1 MILNLFLS
9 LLGIGMAANVN
20 FKEQYRKVFSFI
32 LCCAAGMVFYR
43 FFQQWQA
50 GLNVPFVYHWLEY
63 NALEVDINLS
73 SNPFVYNAIFPVFM
87 ITMSALLINTFLNY
101 ETEKLEF
108 VSAAVINLAFFIALI
123 CSENLIQLL
132 ISSTMVG
139 VMGFYIINDIEAREK
154 YVFYNFLADMG
165 LFTVF
170 AIIYGRLGN
179 VFLTDLGSF
188 AKLGAHRDLVA
199 ILLLISVFIK
209 SGLFL
214 FHNQLLDLSSI
225 NFNRLLLLIYASA
238 PLAGVV
244 ILYKTMPLLKIS
256 HYSMPFIQIVAVLTM
271 VWGFFNSLANDNIKD
286 RSTYF
291 AMMIYGY
298 IYSLVSLGQLQT
310 AEDLCPLIVL
320 GYVLGLNMFMI
331 YLSSSNELYV
341 SKMGGFLKGLKIT
354 FMVSIL
360 VVFAYVQTILKD
372 IDDVNYLWSTSLLS
386 FGLISLAH
394 FYHQVF
400 LGRSQADERVLALLK
415 NAGAYIILPVLLMSG
430 FLIFHNNLLS
440 KDILY
445 VLSAFGI
452 LLLIQP
458 FRSLV
463 ALAEYEALQDED
475 YFEKLYEAII
485 LAPIKILGRILW
497 LLVDFILIERTIIS
511 SLNESTSLLVRLT
524 GRLHNSSLWSYLLL
538 SLFGLVA
545 MILFY
550 FVKG

>member
-9 LLGIGMAANVN
+9 LLAIGVLANFN
-20 FKEQYRKVFSFI
+20 FKEKYSKVFSF
-32 LCCAAGMVFYR
+32 LLWFAAGIIFYR
-43 FFQQWQA
+43 FILEWRSGA
-50 GLNVPFVYHWLEY
+50 NIPFVYHWLEY
-63 NALEVDINLS
+63 NALYVNINLS
-73 SNPFVYNAIFPVFM
+73 STPFVYNAVFPVFLV
-87 ITMSALLINTFLNY
+87 TLTALLINAFLNY

-108 VSAAVINLAFFIALI
+108 VSAAMFNLAFFIALI

-132 ISSTMVG
+132 ISSTIIG

-165 LFTVF
+165 LFAVF

-199 ILLLISVFIK
+199 ILLLVSVFIK

-225 NFNRLLLLIYASA
+225 NFNRLLLLVYGSA

-244 ILYKTMPLLKIS
+244 ILHKTMPLLKIS
-256 HYSMPFIQIVAVLTM
+256 QYSVPLIQIIAVLSM
-271 VWGFFNSLANDNIKD
+271 LWGFINSLVNDNIKD

-298 IYSLVSLGQLQT
+298 IYSLVALGQLQT
-310 AEDLCPLIVL
+310 PEDLCPFVLL
-320 GYVLGLNMFMI
+320 GYILGLNLFMI
-331 YLSSSNELYV
+331 YLSSSNELYI

-354 FMVSIL
+354 FAFSLL
-360 VVFAYVQTILKD
+360 VVFAYIQTVLKD
-372 IDDVNYLWSTSLLS
+372 IDDVNYLWSTSLLC

-415 NAGAYIILPVLLMSG
+415 NAGVYILLPALALGG
-430 FLIFHNNLLS
+430 FLIYHNYLFS
-440 KDILY
+440 PQIFY
-445 VLSAFGI
+445 AFLVF
-452 LLLIQP
+452 LLLMVIQP
-458 FRSLV
+458 FRPLV
-463 ALAEYEALQDED
+463 SLAEYEAIQEED
-475 YFEKLYEAII
+475 YFEKLYEAVILTPIRII
-485 LAPIKILGRILW
+485 GRVLW

-524 GRLHNSSLWSYLLL
+524 AKLHTSSLWSYLLL
-538 SLFGLVA
+538 SLFGLGA
-545 MILFY
+545 MVLFC